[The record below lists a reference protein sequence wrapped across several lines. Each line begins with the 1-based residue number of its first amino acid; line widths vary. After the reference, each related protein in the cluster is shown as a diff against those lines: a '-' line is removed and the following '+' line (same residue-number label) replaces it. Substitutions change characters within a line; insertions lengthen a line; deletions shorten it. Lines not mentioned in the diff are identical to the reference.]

1 MISHLLSPKESS
13 STPKMKISNPER
25 PLDKAVEK
33 SRFEFYCDKIA
44 LPLIVLFSVILIA
57 LAFVVL
63 LKYGRLWFST
73 PENHVEHLNEVVL
86 FYGGLYGFL

>member
-13 STPKMKISNPER
+13 STPKMKISNPKR
-25 PLDKAVEK
+25 PLDEAIEISV
-33 SRFEFYCDKIA
+33 FEYYSMRIA
-44 LPLIVLFSVILIA
+44 PYLIVLFSVILIV